1 MAMTKE
7 EGGREGEGGKEILFD
22 TKGMLMDR
30 DEHSTL
36 SFSTTVNLSF
46 SFDPKFSFTA
56 TEVLGCS

>member
-1 MAMTKE
+1 MAMT
-7 EGGREGEGGKEILFD
+7 GGREGEGGKEILFD

-36 SFSTTVNLSF
+36 SFSTVNLSF
-46 SFDPKFSFTA
+46 SFNPKVSFAA